1 MFNHLCVAT
10 PTLFYK
16 LVEKFI
22 RNTFKGCGI
31 SFVRILN
38 HIFELLAGIQF
49 WIDDFVQSVLVSIKQ
64 ITQFRVYDSLDDLT
78 VLELGQRRHQKACHD
93 ITCFPFMVYGKTNCI
108 FATNI
113 FLFGSMVK

>member
-113 FLFGSMVK
+113 FFVWKYG

>member
-64 ITQFRVYDSLDDLT
+64 ITQFRVYDCSIRPLDDLT
-78 VLELGQRRHQKACHD
+78 VLELLFFYNKFCND
-93 ITCFPFMVYGKTNCI
+93 IASFVFMTNGN
-108 FATNI
+108 TNFVFTI
-113 FLFGSMVK
+113 L